1 MGSSKN
7 TFPTKAIFATSHN
20 LKSVALS
27 IGSHFLV
34 KHLFDNE
41 ADKNNDGCDDGAYDD
56 KFHDFLI

>member
-1 MGSSKN
+1 MESSKN

-20 LKSVALS
+20 LKSVAFHK
-27 IGSHFLV
+27 GRHYLV
-34 KHLFDNE
+34 KYLFDNE